1 MQEKITIRDVAR
13 LAGVSKATVS
23 RVLNNNASVDPVLSE
38 RVRRIVQE
46 YGFVPDVTATGL
58 ARGRNAMR
66 LIAVL
71 APPLTWPAV
80 PEIMRGV
87 ASYIEE
93 TAYEV
98 VLYSINYEQSDNF
111 ERTHSDILDRIL
123 ALRITSGMLAILPG
137 ELSHHLTDRFQQGLP
152 LVMID
157 DQEEPNTIPW
167 VGIDNFASAYEATRY
182 LLQLGHRRIAHI
194 LGPQHYY
201 CAIERFQGYCCA
213 LRDAGLS
220 LEPALLPQGSFE
232 PVGGR
237 DCAQQLFAQDRECW
251 PDAIFAA
258 NDQMAYGV
266 LEVAEQ
272 RGIQVPGEMTVIGF
286 DDNLLSSHVRP
297 SLTTV
302 HQPFFEMGRI
312 ATKMLLTRID
322 PEHRTHPIQK
332 RDQEHMLAYEDIGV
346 STRVQ
351 LPTSLVVR
359 TSSGAASSLPFSV

>member
-1 MQEKITIRDVAR
+1 MQEKITIRDIAR

-23 RVLNNNASVDPVLSE
+23 RVLNNNPSVDPVLSE

-46 YGFVPDVTATGL
+46 YGFVPDATATGL
-58 ARGRNAMR
+58 ARGRNNMR

-71 APPLTWPAV
+71 APPLIWPAV

-111 ERTHSDILDRIL
+111 ERTHSDVLDRIL
-123 ALRITSGMLAILPG
+123 ALRITSGLLAILPG

-157 DQEEPNTIPW
+157 DQEEPGSIPW
-167 VGIDNFASAYEATRY
+167 VGIDNYTGAYEATRY

-194 LGPQHYY
+194 SGPQHYY
-201 CAIERFQGYCCA
+201 CATERFQGYCQA
-213 LRDAGLS
+213 LRDAGLTPDPE
-220 LEPALLPQGSFE
+220 LVPQGSFE

-237 DCAQQLFAQDRECW
+237 ACAQQLFALKREQW

-272 RGIQVPGEMTVIGF
+272 RGIRVPDEISVIGF

-297 SLTTV
+297 ALTTV
-302 HQPFFEMGRI
+302 HQPFFDMGRI
-312 ATKMLLTRID
+312 ATKMLLSMID
-322 PEHRTHPIQK
+322 PDHHTRPTQK
-332 RDQEHMLAYEDIGV
+332 NVPAYEAIGTA
-346 STRVQ
+346 TRVQ
-351 LPTSLVVR
+351 LPTSLAVR
-359 TSSGAASSLPFSV
+359 TSSGVARSLPFHA